1 MSESDVKVL
10 ETALWR
16 RWSRAP
22 SAKAK
27 RYVGQF
33 VNPTRTGTK
42 IAARVRGNHGM
53 YTVSI
58 QVEDQVLTSACSC
71 YIGRHGHCH
80 HCEALAKTFLQDASI
95 FNEVKTKNLQSIKYL
110 NGLPAYLQGT
120 TLDSLLKQLKG
131 RGVTQKAFA
140 ESMGMNPRHLA
151 SIKSSELRH
160 HYYNEL
166 GATKLACLWVLEH
179 LKQFKTK

>member
-1 MSESDVKVL
+1 MSQADVEVL

-27 RYVGQF
+27 SYVGQF
-33 VNPTRTGTK
+33 VHPTRIGTK
-42 IAARVRGNHGM
+42 ITARVRGNHGT

-58 QVEDQVLTSACSC
+58 QVEEQGFTSACSC

-80 HCEALAKTFLQDASI
+80 HCEALAKTFLKDASI
-95 FNEVKTKNLQSIKYL
+95 FKEVKTKKVQNNKYL
-110 NGLPAYLQGT
+110 TDLSSYLQGT
-120 TLDSLLKQLKG
+120 TLDALLQQLKV
-131 RGVTQKAFA
+131 RGMTQKALA
-140 ESMGMNPRHLA
+140 ESIGMNTRHLA

-179 LKQFKTK
+179 LKPGKTK